1 MDEVMLFVLESVYL
15 DSSVILG
22 VVELHKHHKLYHF
35 NLYRY
40 VAHSFRWSFYINLL
54 FTILSISVDYIE
66 LVALFL
72 NFPLKSNYYPP

>member
-40 VAHSFRWSFYINLL
+40 VAHFFR
-54 FTILSISVDYIE
+54 
-66 LVALFL
+66 
-72 NFPLKSNYYPP
+72 